1 MNLFKIIL
9 KLKDHSSNV
18 EKLRKALEQ
27 QIVDL
32 QVRIEQAEASAL
44 KGGKRVVQKLEQRV
58 IYLISFK
65 KLNEII
71 ILKTIQRLLN

>member
-58 IYLISFK
+58 IYLISFI